1 MSANRR
7 SVGSGEPRG
16 SRYRSPHR
24 GGRAPE
30 RPSKLYNRLEAESQ
44 RTREARSSRALM
56 RRVIRFICAPGRLRS
71 CGVGS
76 NNGGSA
82 GSCIII
88 IIIPFWQFDRSFGKG
103 HFPSPLEHAPK
114 GCRCAGLVLIA

>member
-1 MSANRR
+1 MSSSLRTDARWDLAWRTRR
-7 SVGSGEPRG
+7 ARTYRG
-16 SRYRSPHR
+16 
-24 GGRAPE
+24 PE
-30 RPSKLYNRLEAESQ
+30 LEAESQ
-44 RTREARSSRALM
+44 RTCEARSSRALM

-76 NNGGSA
+76 NNGGC
-82 GSCIII
+82 GII
-88 IIIPFWQFDRSFGKG
+88 IIIPCWQFERSFGKG

>member
-1 MSANRR
+1 MDHVCEQTLGGIWR
-7 SVGSGEPRG
+7 GEHAVARTYRG
-16 SRYRSPHR
+16 
-24 GGRAPE
+24 PE
-30 RPSKLYNRLEAESQ
+30 LEAESQ

-76 NNGGSA
+76 NNGGC
-82 GSCIII
+82 GII

>member
-1 MSANRR
+1 MSANRVTLGGIWR
-7 SVGSGEPRG
+7 GPWPEPR
-16 SRYRSPHR
+16 RSPYAIA
-24 GGRAPE
+24 GRA
-30 RPSKLYNRLEAESQ
+30 RKAYIRLEAESQ

-76 NNGGSA
+76 NNGGC
-82 GSCIII
+82 GII
-88 IIIPFWQFDRSFGKG
+88 IIIPFWQFERSFGKG

-114 GCRCAGLVLIA
+114 GCRCAGLVLVA